1 MVAQKVILALV
12 EEMKISRWLFLG
24 SCTNNSAEVAVILV
38 GMTITICQKID
49 YGYQYYD
56 GFSLLNQEI

>member
-38 GMTITICQKID
+38 GMT
-49 YGYQYYD
+49 
-56 GFSLLNQEI
+56 LNDLPEN